1 MQLITVLG
9 VALCFGVLYMR
20 YQNQSRNRAQVTKP
34 GNLRTVKILIGALL
48 AWLTLS
54 FTLRHMI
61 GKLDGADHEP
71 SSLERVV
78 SYFSK

>member
-9 VALCFGVLYMR
+9 MGLCFAVLYLR
-20 YQNQSRNRAQVTKP
+20 YQNQSKNRTRVTKP
-34 GNLRTVKILIGALL
+34 GNLRTVKILVGAVL

-61 GKLDGADHEP
+61 GKIDGADHEP
-71 SSLERVV
+71 STIERVV
-78 SYFSK
+78 SYFSR